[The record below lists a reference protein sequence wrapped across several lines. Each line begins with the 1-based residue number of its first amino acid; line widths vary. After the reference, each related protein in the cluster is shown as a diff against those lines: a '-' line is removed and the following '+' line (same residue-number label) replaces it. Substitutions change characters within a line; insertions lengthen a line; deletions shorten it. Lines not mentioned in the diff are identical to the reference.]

1 MYFLFFW
8 FGLAWPATDKK
19 RREMKKKKKKKKKDE
34 TNE

>member
-19 RREMKKKKKKKKKDE
+19 RREKKKKKEE